1 MQRVLTMRLQR
12 LRDVETLTHPHDT
25 HPVVE
30 VKGITRKK
38 MQGQA
43 AGPVTWLPGD
53 PMSSTGLWASV
64 SLYVQ

>member
-1 MQRVLTMRLQR
+1 MRRVPVLTVCLQC
-12 LRDVETLTHPHDT
+12 LGDIEALMHPHDA

-43 AGPVTWLPGD
+43 VGPVTWLPGD
-53 PMSSTGLWASV
+53 PV
-64 SLYVQ
+64 

>member
-1 MQRVLTMRLQR
+1 MQRVLTVSLQS
-12 LRDVETLTHPHDT
+12 LRDIEPLAHPHDT

-43 AGPVTWLPGD
+43 AGPVTWPPGD
-53 PMSSTGLWASV
+53 PASIGLWTSV
-64 SLYVQ
+64 SLYV